1 MTGPADTRPAA
12 AVVAPAVITMTGRAR
27 AVAVAAMAAVVVA
40 SNILVQYPVAAHVGG
55 LDLAD
60 LLTWG
65 AFSYP
70 VAFLVT
76 DLTNRRFGAREAR
89 RRVVTGF
96 VLAVIVSVFLAS
108 PRVAAASGGAFLA
121 GQLLDVSVFNRL
133 RASSWWR
140 APFVA
145 SMLGSAADTAIF
157 FSLAFA
163 PVYAGLLGASDD
175 FALGTAPFLGLAGV
189 EAARWVSWAAADFTV
204 KMGYA
209 VLLLAPYRVVFAWLE
224 MRAAATA
231 P

>member
-1 MTGPADTRPAA
+1 MTGPELRPAVPP
-12 AVVAPAVITMTGRAR
+12 VVAPPVVAMSMRAR
-27 AVAVAAMAAVVVA
+27 VVAVAAMAAVVVA
-40 SNILVQYPVAAHVGG
+40 SNILVQYPVMATVGG

-76 DLTNRRFGAREAR
+76 DLTNRRFGAGAAR
-89 RRVVTGF
+89 RLVVAGF
-96 VLAVIVSVFLAS
+96 VLAVAVSVFLAS
-108 PRVAAASGGAFLA
+108 PRVAAASGGAFLV

-163 PVYAGLLGASDD
+163 PAFAGLLGAGDD
-175 FALGTAPFLGLAGV
+175 FAQGSAPFLGLATV
-189 EAARWVSWAAADFTV
+189 EAARFMLSGDTA
-204 KMGYA
+204 
-209 VLLLAPYRVVFAWLE
+209 RVASPRPR
-224 MRAAATA
+224 RAARAA
-231 P
+231 EPASE

>member
-1 MTGPADTRPAA
+1 MTGTISS
-12 AVVAPAVITMTGRAR
+12 APAVVVMSMRAR
-27 AVAVAAMAAVVVA
+27 LFAVALMALVVVA
-40 SNILVQYPVAAHVGG
+40 SNILVQYPVMAHVGA

-76 DLTNRRFGAREAR
+76 DLTNRRFGAGEAR
-89 RRVVTGF
+89 RLVGLGF
-96 VLAVIVSVFLAS
+96 VLAVVVSAVLGS
-108 PRVAAASGGAFLA
+108 PRVAIASGGAFLV

-145 SMLGSAADTAIF
+145 SILGSMADTLVF

-163 PVYAGLLGASDD
+163 PAFAGVLGASDE
-175 FALGTAPFLGLAGV
+175 FALGTAPFFGLASF

-204 KMGYA
+204 KMAYA
-209 VLLLAPYRVVFAWLE
+209 VVLLAPYRVVFALIE
-224 MRAAATA
+224 MRTAQAAR
-231 P
+231 

>member
-1 MTGPADTRPAA
+1 MTGPELRPVVPP
-12 AVVAPAVITMTGRAR
+12 VVAMSTRAR
-27 AVAVAAMAAVVVA
+27 VVAVAAMAAVVVA
-40 SNILVQYPVAAHVGG
+40 SNILVQYPVMATVGG

-89 RRVVTGF
+89 RLVIGGF
-96 VLAVIVSVFLAS
+96 VLAVAVSVFLAS
-108 PRVAAASGGAFLA
+108 PRVAAASGGAFLV

-163 PVYAGLLGASDD
+163 PAFAGLLGAGDD
-175 FALGTAPFLGLAGV
+175 FAQGSAPFLGLATV
-189 EAARWVSWAAADFTV
+189 EAARWVSWAAADFAV
-204 KMGYA
+204 KMAYA
-209 VLLLAPYRVVFAWLE
+209 VVLLAPYRVVFAWLE
-224 MRAAATA
+224 MRAAATPA
-231 P
+231 RS